1 MAISNKKQNLNGPS
15 QGHTENGPSQ
25 DQTENGSSQSQPKR
39 DIGKGMLVKGI
50 LRLRGG
56 GSPSR
61 DSKGRST
68 RGPTPTRRE
77 IGETSTV
84 PGGSTGDPAI
94 GSKPGRAPTRGSHKG
109 VLEAQS
115 PISTDWED
123 AMEGQDT
130 NEAPSIPSNK
140 RPYEEDQDQEDLD
153 YEAQLRSGPKI
164 STGLRGRAKTRAKAV
179 GKKAPKGHSTGLAAA
194 KAKLKAHKEDLLL
207 EVLDSGEV
215 KGTVLPFP
223 PLQTR
228 SQRDSK
234 KKGEK
239 DMRMRTPSPPT
250 SLQSRVSPPPY
261 TGSDYIDIVREATN
275 TVLEAAGKS
284 GNLNGQVWGKM
295 NQACRDILAAA
306 DCLADR
312 QESDELRA
320 LKADNK
326 RMREQLAQCQNEMK
340 ALRRAFSE
348 RETRPLAQAPVAQF
362 DQLPAGFAEALKE
375 LKEDLKRDLTITMG
389 NMISARVGYSPEP
402 VPRPPLA
409 ADRKKVTASQPATQ
423 PEPLPRAPPRS
434 ETRAPPTKQPRAP
447 AAKPSA
453 PAAPIAKKRAN
464 SAPRQKT
471 TKGPSVTPS
480 SQPAST
486 TQQPAESWTQVVR
499 KGKSR
504 KSAKPSPHPAAPT
517 RKPAPAPRGPR
528 KLVAPS
534 TAAIVVALK
543 PESEATY
550 ASIMSRTTTSVN
562 LADVGLN
569 HVKVRKTAAGARI
582 IEVSGSD
589 NGRAADELC
598 RRMTEV
604 IGEEARVYRPTK
616 SADLRISGLDEA
628 ATQEAIAGAIAKLG
642 ECTSEEIKVGKIRAQ
657 NNGAGSALA
666 QCPITAAK
674 KVIAAGRLLIGWS
687 SARVVA
693 LDPTP
698 MRCYRCMGRGHTRAL
713 CPSPVDRSSLCFRCS
728 RPDHRIADCKAESAF
743 CSVCHAAKRSA
754 GHIMGGLSCA
764 PPPAKGKEALL
775 KTHRAPPT
783 RNADQPACE
792 GQNMET

>member
-1 MAISNKKQNLNGPS
+1 
-15 QGHTENGPSQ
+15 
-25 DQTENGSSQSQPKR
+25 
-39 DIGKGMLVKGI
+39 MLVQGI

-56 GSPSR
+56 GPPSR
-61 DSKGRST
+61 GAKSRST
-68 RGPTPTRRE
+68 
-77 IGETSTV
+77 S
-84 PGGSTGDPAI
+84 
-94 GSKPGRAPTRGSHKG
+94 
-109 VLEAQS
+109 EAQS

-123 AMEGQDT
+123 AMEGQDMG
-130 NEAPSIPSNK
+130 EVRSSSSNK
-140 RPYEEDQDQEDLD
+140 RPYEENQDQEDLD
-153 YEAQLRSGPKI
+153 YEDQLSGPKI
-164 STGLRGRAKTRAKAV
+164 STGLRGRAKIRAKAV

-228 SQRDSK
+228 SQGDNK
-234 KKGEK
+234 KRGEK
-239 DMRMRTPSPPT
+239 NTRMRTPSPST

-312 QESDELRA
+312 QESEELRA

-326 RMREQLAQCQNEMK
+326 RMREQLAQCQSEMK

-348 RETRPLAQAPVAQF
+348 RETRPLAQAPAAQL
-362 DQLPAGFAEALKE
+362 DQLSAGFAEALKE

-389 NMISARVGYSPEP
+389 NMISARMGYSPEP

-409 ADRKKVTASQPATQ
+409 ADRKKTTASQPVTQ

-434 ETRAPPTKQPRAP
+434 EIRAPPTKQPRAP
-447 AAKPSA
+447 AAQPSAQPSA
-453 PAAPIAKKRAN
+453 PAAPVAKKRAN
-464 SAPRQKT
+464 SAPRRKT
-471 TKGPSVTPS
+471 AKGPSVTPS
-480 SQPAST
+480 SQPAPT
-486 TQQPAESWTQVVR
+486 TQQPAETWTQVVR
-499 KGKSR
+499 KGKSGKSG
-504 KSAKPSPHPAAPT
+504 KSAKTSPPA
-517 RKPAPAPRGPR
+517 RKPAPKGPR
-528 KLVAPS
+528 KLVVPS

-543 PESEATY
+543 SESEATY
-550 ASIMSRTTTSVN
+550 ASIMSKATTSVN

-616 SADLRISGLDEA
+616 MADLRISGLDEA
-628 ATQEAIAGAIAKLG
+628 ATQEAIAAAIAKLG
-642 ECTSEEIKVGKIRAQ
+642 ECAVNEVKVGKIRAQ
-657 NNGAGSALA
+657 YNGTGTALV
-666 QCPITAAK
+666 QCPMTAAK
-674 KVIAAGRLLIGWS
+674 KVTGAGRLLIGWS
-687 SARVVA
+687 SALVVA

-698 MRCYRCMGRGHTRAL
+698 MRCFKCMGKGHTRAL

-728 RPDHRIADCKAESAF
+728 RPDHRIADCRAETAF
-743 CSVCHAAKRSA
+743 CSVCHAAKRPA
-754 GHIMGGLSCA
+754 GHVMGGLSCA

-775 KTHRAPPT
+775 KTQRAHPT